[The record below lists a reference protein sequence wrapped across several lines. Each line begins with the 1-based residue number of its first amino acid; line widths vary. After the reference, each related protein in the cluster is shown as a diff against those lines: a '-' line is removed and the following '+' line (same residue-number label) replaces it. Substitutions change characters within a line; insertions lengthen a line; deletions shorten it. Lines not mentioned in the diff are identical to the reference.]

1 MPAIALNRPLVGGFV
16 PAEGA
21 ARIAAL
27 AGFAVLG
34 SLILWASAKISVP
47 FWPVP
52 MTLQTGAV
60 FLIAAAYG
68 ARLGAAT
75 IALYLAE
82 GAMGLPVFSS
92 GGGFPYLLGPTGGF
106 LIGFLPAAALVGWLV
121 ERGFDRSPFE
131 LFGVMLIGDAIV
143 FLLGFCWLAAFAV
156 LPNGASGIG
165 AEAAMNGGVLP
176 FVFGDIVKLALA
188 ASLVSAGARLV
199 RR

>member
-1 MPAIALNRPLVGGFV
+1 MSAAALNQPLIGRVL
-16 PAEGA
+16 PDEGV

-60 FLIAAAYG
+60 VMLAAAYG

-75 IALYLAE
+75 VALYLAE
-82 GAMGLPVFSS
+82 GAAGLPVFSA
-92 GGGFPYLLGPTGGF
+92 GGGFLYLLGPTGGF
-106 LIGFLPAAALVGWLV
+106 LVGFLPAAALVGWLV

-131 LFGVMLIGDAIV
+131 LFGVMLAGDAIV
-143 FLLGFCWLAAFAV
+143 FLLGFAWLAAFAV
-156 LPNGASGIG
+156 MPSGAGGIG
-165 AEAAMNGGVLP
+165 ATAAMTGGVLP
-176 FVFGDIVKLALA
+176 FVFGDIVKVALA
-188 ASLVSAGARLV
+188 ASIVSAGGRLLT
-199 RR
+199 R